1 MNTIKQKTAIVTIEG
16 GPGAAEQTIEV
27 RRMRWK
33 AAREFLRKL
42 AGVVTQLIHDGKLGQ
57 LAAAEGLEKLNL
69 LDVLAGQLPTI
80 VEQSEELIML
90 LVTQSTSLT
99 AEQFDALDALAASEV
114 LNAALGVNCDDD
126 LKNSWAGIAAKLT
139 ALMPA
144 AKVVAPEPKTS

>member
-1 MNTIKQKTAIVTIEG
+1 MNTIKQKTATVTIEG

-69 LDVLAGQLPTI
+69 LDVLAGQLPAI

-144 AKVVAPEPKTS
+144 AKVVAQAQKTS